1 MTAALTPSFVQPYV
15 EPDCVHYGAQR
26 LTLEQYRANTRASY
40 ERVLAWHQR
49 LDKLVEQIR
58 ELLAVE
64 PRSEGQLYCL
74 LSEHETRD
82 VVRALGAMVG
92 SRRGAVTTGEVV
104 ITGWRGGSE
113 LFGLRSMHEG
123 QR

>member
-1 MTAALTPSFVQPYV
+1 M
-15 EPDCVHYGAQR
+15 
-26 LTLEQYRANTRASY
+26 
-40 ERVLAWHQR
+40 
-49 LDKLVEQIR
+49 
-58 ELLAVE
+58 
-64 PRSEGQLYCL
+64 
-74 LSEHETRD
+74 
-82 VVRALGAMVG
+82 RALGAMVG